1 MPPVNGSWKVKT
13 MKRTIL
19 KLFSGF
25 ACALTIGLSDHPSHA
40 AGLLVADGG
49 FGGTLE
55 LKEHEVDVTINNGV
69 AVTRVTQ
76 IFQNME
82 QRQVEALYTFPVPKG
97 ASVANFSMWINGK
110 EMVGE
115 VLEKKRAREIYES
128 YKQTRRDPGL
138 LEQVDYKTFEMR
150 IFPIQPLAE
159 QRVQITYYQELDVD
173 HDWAT
178 YVYPLATSTRR
189 EMDQRTTG
197 RFAFT
202 VNAKSLIP
210 IQSVESSSHSK
221 EIVVAKH
228 TEDYYQASLEQN
240 GGSLSK
246 DIVLAFQ
253 LSRPQSGF
261 DLLTSK
267 PNGED
272 GYFALTLTPGEDLAK
287 QEAGMDYIFL
297 LDISGSMA
305 DDGKLL
311 LSKDSVGAFIQELGP
326 QDRFEVLTFN
336 VQPNLAFRELREAND
351 ANKSEALS
359 YLSSQAARGGTV
371 LAPAVTTA
379 FKYATSD
386 RPLNIIILS
395 DGLSEQQDRT
405 TLVQLSKT
413 RPTNSRIFCIGV
425 GNDVNRPMLE
435 QMASETGGIA
445 AFISRGDNFARQ
457 AGAFRRKL
465 TRPVATALEIKIDG
479 VNVYD
484 LEPQKLPNLYHG
496 TPVRIYGR
504 YIGSGEAKVEL
515 RASVNG
521 RELKQSVPVTF
532 DKKSQNPEIERMW
545 AWHRIDGLLKQ
556 ADATGNRAPVID
568 EIVRLG
574 EGYSIATEYTSFLV
588 LENDGEYQRWKI
600 ARQNL
605 RRFENDRT
613 ALAAVHRDFDKL
625 RNKAL
630 AGLGPEAVGAP
641 AGNVTGKSTRTITRN
656 TPDPTQAGPQLA
668 QQAREF
674 DRSRSINFGGGGGGP
689 VGPLFI
695 LIALLYRKM
704 TSQR

>member
-1 MPPVNGSWKVKT
+1 
-13 MKRTIL
+13 MKLKIIHIL
-19 KLFSGF
+19 R
-25 ACALTIGLSDHPSHA
+25 GLSCAAALAVASHSTHA

-76 IFQNME
+76 IFQNTE
-82 QRQVEALYTFPVPKG
+82 QRQVEALYTFPVPRG

-159 QRVQITYYQELDVD
+159 QRVQITYYQELPVD

-189 EMDQRTTG
+189 EMDQKTTG

-210 IQSVESSSHSK
+210 IQTVESPSHTK

-228 TEDYYQASLEQN
+228 TEEYYQASLEQN

-272 GYFALTLTPGEDLAK
+272 GYFVLTLTPGEDLAK
-287 QEAGMDYIFL
+287 QESGMDYIFL

-311 LSKDSVGAFIQELGP
+311 LSKDSVGAFIHELGP

-336 VQPNLAFRELREAND
+336 VQPNLAFRELREATD
-351 ANKSEALS
+351 VNKSEALA
-359 YLSSQAARGGTV
+359 YLSGQAARGGTV

-379 FKYATSD
+379 FKYATTD

-405 TLVQLSKT
+405 SLVQLSKT
-413 RPTNSRIFCIGV
+413 RPSNSRIFCIGV

-435 QMASETGGIA
+435 QMASETGGLA

-504 YIGSGEAKVEL
+504 YKGSGDAKVEL

-521 RELKQSVPVTF
+521 KELKQSVPITF
-532 DKKSQNPEIERMW
+532 DKKAQNPEIERMW
-545 AWHRIDGLLKQ
+545 AWHRIDGLLKE
-556 ADATGNRAPVID
+556 ADAKGNRTAVID

-641 AGNVTGKSTRTITRN
+641 AQNVTGQNARSTPRN
-656 TPDPTQAGPQLA
+656 TPDPSQAGPQLA
-668 QQAREF
+668 QQARDFE
-674 DRSRSINFGGGGGGP
+674 RSRSINFGGGGGGGGA
-689 VGPLFI
+689 VGPLFVV
-695 LIALLYRKM
+695 IALLCR
-704 TSQR
+704 RFFR